1 MIVSQKLIS
10 FTLLFLG
17 LFLVAQ
23 VTAPI
28 VTYKLWE
35 LNHLQENNALISP
48 YPKLGPEVLGISVQ
62 TQNSFPAFVSS
73 LKRQTPLPFG
83 EFRISIPRLRI
94 KETKVFVDSNELDR
108 GLVHL
113 PGSALP
119 GERGNVFISGH
130 SSVLFTNNFSRLQNM
145 KVGDEIK
152 VAVGGTNL
160 LYKVLGIKVVDPADT
175 SVISPPD
182 SGGRYL
188 SLMTCVPPGLNF
200 KRLIVLA
207 ELI

>member
-35 LNHLQENNALISP
+35 LNHLQESNALISP
-48 YPKLGPEVLGISVQ
+48 YPKLGLEVLGISVQ

-73 LKRQTPLPFG
+73 LKRQAPLSFG
-83 EFRISIPRLRI
+83 EFRISIPRLGI

-119 GERGNVFISGH
+119 GEKGNVFISGH
-130 SSVLFTNNFSRLQNM
+130 SSVLFTNNFSHLSNM
-145 KVGDEIK
+145 KTGDEIK

-160 LYKVLGIKVVDPADT
+160 LYKVLGIKVVNPADT

-182 SGGRYL
+182 PTGRYL
-188 SLMTCVPPGLNF
+188 SLMTCVPPGLNI
-200 KRLIVLA
+200 KRLVVLA
-207 ELI
+207 GLI